1 MIKHVKRL
9 LPAMLALLRAG
20 CAAIPQDT
28 PTSRYKVALIAKS
41 TGLEF
46 WNAVFT
52 GAQAAATEYNI
63 DLVVTAP
70 ENEEDF
76 EGQNTLI
83 ENAVEEGAKAIIFSA
98 IDYEANAAAIDAA
111 AQAGVLIINIDSQ
124 VNSDHVSAY
133 IGVDNYGA
141 GRMAAQSALD
151 GVSGQLRV
159 GLVNYEVNGANGR
172 DRAAGACDAFQ
183 ESGRAEVI
191 ATVQT
196 HPNSE
201 DARRDVLEMLRD
213 HPEINV
219 LVALNEPIGVGTAR
233 AVHQMQRADDLWLV
247 AFDSNGETVDAL
259 QNGAVDALIVQNS
272 YSMGYFGVQSAY
284 KMLAG
289 QGSSVDTDNVAS
301 AAVITRDNMFAMD
314 NQRELF
320 LFE

>member
-9 LPAMLALLRAG
+9 LPAMLALLLAG

-28 PTSRYKVALIAKS
+28 PTSRYRVALIAKS

-63 DLVVTAP
+63 ELTVTAP
-70 ENEEDF
+70 DDEEDF
-76 EGQNTLI
+76 EGQNALI
-83 ENAVEEGAKAIIFSA
+83 ENAVEEGTKAIIFSA

-111 AQAGVLIINIDSQ
+111 AQAGVVIINIDSQ

-219 LVALNEPIGVGTAR
+219 LVALSEPIGVGTAR

-289 QGSSVDTDNVAS
+289 QGSSVETNNVTA
-301 AAVITRDNMFAMD
+301 AAVVTRDNMFAMD

>member
-1 MIKHVKRL
+1 MIKFIKRL
-9 LPAMLALLRAG
+9 LPAALALALAG
-20 CAAIPQDT
+20 CAALPQDA

-76 EGQNTLI
+76 EGQNALI
-83 ENAVEEGAKAIIFSA
+83 EDAVADGAKAIIFSA

-111 AQAGVLIINIDSQ
+111 AQAGVVIINIDSQ
-124 VNSDHVSAY
+124 VNSGHVAAY

-151 GVSGQLRV
+151 GVPGQLNV
-159 GLVNYEVNGANGR
+159 GLINYEVNGANGR
-172 DRAAGACDAFQ
+172 DRAAGAKEAFEQ
-183 ESGRAEVI
+183 SGRAQVV
-191 ATVQT
+191 ATAQT
-196 HPNSE
+196 HPNAD
-201 DARRDVLEMLRD
+201 DARRDALEMLRD

-219 LVALNEPIGVGTAR
+219 LIALNEPSSVGTAR

-247 AFDSNGETVDAL
+247 AFDSNLETIDAL
-259 QNGAVDALIVQNS
+259 QNGAVDALVVQNS

-284 KMLAG
+284 RLLAG
-289 QGSSVDTDNVAS
+289 QGSSVSTDNIAS

>member
-9 LPAMLALLRAG
+9 LPAMLALLLAG

>member
-1 MIKHVKRL
+1 
-9 LPAMLALLRAG
+9 MLALLLAG
-20 CAAIPQDT
+20 CAAMPQDA

-41 TGLEF
+41 TGPEF

-63 DLVVTAP
+63 ELTVTAP
-70 ENEEDF
+70 DNEENF
-76 EGQNTLI
+76 EGQNALI
-83 ENAVEEGAKAIIFSA
+83 ENAVADGAKAIIFSA

-124 VNSDHVSAY
+124 VNSEHVSAY

-151 GVSGQLRV
+151 GVPGQLNV
-159 GLVNYEVNGANGR
+159 GLINYEVNGANGR
-172 DRAAGACDAFQ
+172 DRAAGACDAFEQ
-183 ESGRAEVI
+183 SGRAEVI

-201 DARRDVLEMLRD
+201 DARRDALEMLRD

-219 LVALNEPIGVGTAR
+219 LIALNGPSGVGTAR
-233 AVHQMQRADDLWLV
+233 AVHQMQRSDDLWLV
-247 AFDSNGETVDAL
+247 AFDSNLETVDAL
-259 QNGAVDALIVQNS
+259 QNGAVDALVVQNS

-284 KMLAG
+284 RLLAG

>member
-1 MIKHVKRL
+1 MIKHAKRL
-9 LPAMLALLRAG
+9 LPAMLALLLAG

-124 VNSDHVSAY
+124 VDSDHVSAY

-151 GVSGQLRV
+151 GVSGQLNV
-159 GLVNYEVNGANGR
+159 GLINYEVNGANGR

-289 QGSSVDTDNVAS
+289 QGSSVETNNVTA
-301 AAVITRDNMFAMD
+301 AAVVTRDNMFAMD

>member
-1 MIKHVKRL
+1 MIKHAKRL
-9 LPAMLALLRAG
+9 LPAMLALLLAG

-63 DLVVTAP
+63 ELTVTAP
-70 ENEEDF
+70 DDEEDF
-76 EGQNTLI
+76 EGQNALI

-196 HPNSE
+196 HPNPE

>member
-1 MIKHVKRL
+1 MIKFIKRL
-9 LPAMLALLRAG
+9 LPAALALALAG
-20 CAAIPQDT
+20 CAALPQNA

-76 EGQNTLI
+76 EGQNALI
-83 ENAVEEGAKAIIFSA
+83 EDAVADGAKAIIFSA

-111 AQAGVLIINIDSQ
+111 AQAGVVIINIDSQ
-124 VNSDHVSAY
+124 VNSGHVAAY

-151 GVSGQLRV
+151 GVPGQLNV
-159 GLVNYEVNGANGR
+159 GLINYEVNGANGR
-172 DRAAGACDAFQ
+172 DRAAGAKEAFEQ
-183 ESGRAEVI
+183 SGRAQVV
-191 ATVQT
+191 ATAQT
-196 HPNSE
+196 HPNAD
-201 DARRDVLEMLRD
+201 DARRDALEMLRD

-219 LVALNEPIGVGTAR
+219 LIALNEPSSVGTAR

-247 AFDSNGETVDAL
+247 AFDSNLETIDAL
-259 QNGAVDALIVQNS
+259 QNGAVDALVVQNS

-284 KMLAG
+284 RLLAG
-289 QGSSVDTDNVAS
+289 QGSSVDTDNIAS

>member
-1 MIKHVKRL
+1 MTKFIKRL
-9 LPAMLALLRAG
+9 LPAALALALAG
-20 CAAIPQDT
+20 CAALPQDA

-41 TGLEF
+41 TGQEF

-63 DLVVTAP
+63 ELTVTAP
-70 ENEEDF
+70 DNEE
-76 EGQNTLI
+76 
-83 ENAVEEGAKAIIFSA
+83 AVATGAKAIIFSA

-111 AQAGVLIINIDSQ
+111 AQAGVVIINIDSQ
-124 VNSDHVSAY
+124 VNSGHVAAY
-133 IGVDNYGA
+133 IGIDNYGA

-151 GVSGQLRV
+151 GVPGQLNV
-159 GLVNYEVNGANGR
+159 GLINYEVNGANGR
-172 DRAAGACDAFQ
+172 DLAAGAKDAFEQ
-183 ESGRAEVI
+183 SGRAKVV
-191 ATVQT
+191 ATAQT
-196 HPNSE
+196 HPNAD
-201 DARRDVLEMLRD
+201 DARRDALEMLRD

-219 LVALNEPIGVGTAR
+219 LIALNEPSGVGAAR
-233 AVHQMQRADDLWLV
+233 AVHQMQRSDDLWLA
-247 AFDSNGETVDAL
+247 AFDSNLETVDAL
-259 QNGAVDALIVQNS
+259 QNGAVDALVVQNS

-284 KMLAG
+284 RLLAG

>member
-9 LPAMLALLRAG
+9 LPAMLALLLAG
-20 CAAIPQDT
+20 CAAMPQDA

-41 TGLEF
+41 TGPEF

-63 DLVVTAP
+63 ELTVTAP
-70 ENEEDF
+70 DNEENF
-76 EGQNTLI
+76 EGQNALI
-83 ENAVEEGAKAIIFSA
+83 EDAVADGAKAIIFSA

-124 VNSDHVSAY
+124 VNSEHVSAY

-151 GVSGQLRV
+151 GVPGQLNV
-159 GLVNYEVNGANGR
+159 GLINYEVNGANGR
-172 DRAAGACDAFQ
+172 DRAAGACDAFEQ
-183 ESGRAEVI
+183 SGRAEVI

-201 DARRDVLEMLRD
+201 DARRDALEMLRD

-219 LVALNEPIGVGTAR
+219 LIALNEPSGVGTAR
-233 AVHQMQRADDLWLV
+233 AVHQMQRSDDLWLV
-247 AFDSNGETVDAL
+247 AFDSNLETVDAL
-259 QNGAVDALIVQNS
+259 QNGAVDALVVQNS

-284 KMLAG
+284 RLLAG

>member
-1 MIKHVKRL
+1 MIKFIKRL
-9 LPAMLALLRAG
+9 LPAALALALAG
-20 CAAIPQDT
+20 CAALPQNA

-76 EGQNTLI
+76 EGQNALI
-83 ENAVEEGAKAIIFSA
+83 EDAVADGAKAIIFSA

-111 AQAGVLIINIDSQ
+111 AQAGVVIINIDSQ
-124 VNSDHVSAY
+124 VNSGHVAAY

-151 GVSGQLRV
+151 GVPGQLNV
-159 GLVNYEVNGANGR
+159 GLINYEVNGANGR
-172 DRAAGACDAFQ
+172 DRAAGAKEAFEQ
-183 ESGRAEVI
+183 SGRAQVV
-191 ATVQT
+191 ATAQT
-196 HPNSE
+196 HPNAD
-201 DARRDVLEMLRD
+201 DARRDALEMLRD

-219 LVALNEPIGVGTAR
+219 LIALNEPSSVGTAR

-247 AFDSNGETVDAL
+247 AFDSNLETIDAL
-259 QNGAVDALIVQNS
+259 QNGAVDALVVQNS

-284 KMLAG
+284 RLLAG
-289 QGSSVDTDNVAS
+289 QGSSVNTDNIAS

>member
-9 LPAMLALLRAG
+9 LPAMLALLLAG

-41 TGLEF
+41 TGPEF

-63 DLVVTAP
+63 ELTVTAP
-70 ENEEDF
+70 DDEEDF
-76 EGQNTLI
+76 EGQNALI

-247 AFDSNGETVDAL
+247 AFDSNLETVDAL
-259 QNGAVDALIVQNS
+259 QNGAVDALVVQNS

-284 KMLAG
+284 RLLAG
-289 QGSSVDTDNVAS
+289 QGSSVNTDNVAS
-301 AAVITRDNMFAMD
+301 AAVITRDNMFSMD

>member
-9 LPAMLALLRAG
+9 LPAALALLLAG

-63 DLVVTAP
+63 ELTVTAP
-70 ENEEDF
+70 DDEEDF
-76 EGQNTLI
+76 EGQNALI

-172 DRAAGACDAFQ
+172 DRAAGACDTFN

-259 QNGAVDALIVQNS
+259 QNGSVDALIVQNS

-289 QGSSVDTDNVAS
+289 QGSSVETNNVTA
-301 AAVITRDNMFAMD
+301 AAVVTRDNMFAMD

>member
-9 LPAMLALLRAG
+9 LPAMLALLLAG
-20 CAAIPQDT
+20 CAAIPQDA

-41 TGLEF
+41 TGMEF

-63 DLVVTAP
+63 ELTVTAP
-70 ENEEDF
+70 DNEENF
-76 EGQNTLI
+76 EGQNALI
-83 ENAVEEGAKAIIFSA
+83 EDAVADGAKAIIFSA

-124 VNSDHVSAY
+124 VNSEHVSAY

-172 DRAAGACDAFQ
+172 DRAAGACDTFEQ
-183 ESGRAEVI
+183 SGRAEVI

-201 DARRDVLEMLRD
+201 DARRDALEMLRD

-219 LVALNEPIGVGTAR
+219 LIALNEPSSVGTAR

-247 AFDSNGETVDAL
+247 AFDSNLETIDAL
-259 QNGAVDALIVQNS
+259 QNGAVDALVVQNS

-284 KMLAG
+284 RLLAG